1 MIICIMMMFARE
13 SVRVRFF
20 QNCVFLI
27 FFKIGR
33 SWFSKIWIAGL
44 YASW

>member
-27 FFKIGR
+27 FFKIG
-33 SWFSKIWIAGL
+33 SSLFSQIWIVGL
-44 YASW
+44 SASW